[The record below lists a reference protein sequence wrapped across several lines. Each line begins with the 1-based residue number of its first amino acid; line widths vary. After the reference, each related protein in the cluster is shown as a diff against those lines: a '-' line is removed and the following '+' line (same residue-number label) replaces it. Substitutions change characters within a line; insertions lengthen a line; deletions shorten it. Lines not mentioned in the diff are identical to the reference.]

1 MTKAQKTQKV
11 LEVYV
16 MNVKEIGKEPERE
29 KKVFKD
35 EDEWLNYVVN
45 HLDNCTIGISI
56 LDMFGNQLK
65 SYHTSLHSDTSKG
78 EAISKINKVLD
89 MYIKNAYDYYF
100 DIRYEG
106 LMYETDNEDG
116 TVTLTD
122 GDHFEVTVPESSR
135 RFIDHCKTRFG
146 MSVNEIFDECENTL
160 GIDEKVIDKV
170 RYNSYYESK
179 EPLKFLLDKLDVLYK
194 N

>member
-1 MTKAQKTQKV
+1 MEAQKTQKV

-16 MNVKEIGKEPERE
+16 VVAKEIGKEPERE
-29 KKVFKD
+29 KNIFKD
-35 EDEWLNYVVN
+35 EDEWLNYVIK

-78 EAISKINKVLD
+78 EAISKVSKVLN
-89 MYIKNAYDYYF
+89 MYAKNTYDYYF
-100 DIRYEG
+100 DIQYKGFLYES
-106 LMYETDNEDG
+106 DNGDG

-135 RFIDHCKTRFG
+135 EFIDHCKVRFG
-146 MSVNEIFDECENTL
+146 VSVEEIFNECASTL
-160 GIDEKVIDKV
+160 GIDPKVIDKI

-179 EPLKFLLDKLDVLYK
+179 EPLKSLLDKLDVLYK

>member
-1 MTKAQKTQKV
+1 MMKAQKTQKV

-16 MNVKEIGKEPERE
+16 MTVKEIGKEPERE

-35 EDEWLNYVVN
+35 EDEWLKYVVN

-56 LDMFGNQLK
+56 SDMYGNQLK
-65 SYHTSLHSDTSKG
+65 SYHTSIHSDAFKG
-78 EAISKINKVLD
+78 EAILKITKVLD
-89 MYIKNAYDYYF
+89 MYTKNAYNYYF

-106 LMYETDNEDG
+106 LMYETDNGDG

-135 RFIDHCKTRFG
+135 EFIDHCKTRFG
-146 MSVNEIFDECENTL
+146 MSVNEIFHDCVSVL
-160 GIDEKVIDKV
+160 GVDGKVLDKV

-179 EPLKFLLDKLDVLYK
+179 EPLKSLLDRLGVLYK